1 MTVNRIESKLFYK
14 MSISLVSISQIR
26 VYIIYF
32 MPKALEIYIALFRTI
47 RVKNQIIRN
56 RKYMYLTIEHPQRTI
71 HTNVKQAG
79 LRIF

>member
-1 MTVNRIESKLFYK
+1 MTVNRIETKPFYK

-32 MPKALEIYIALFRTI
+32 MPKALEIFIALFRTI
-47 RVKNQIIRN
+47 RVKNPIIRN